1 MTIYGPNRRAWNRP
15 TREFQVTINDSDN
28 QVYTLDFSPK
38 GLRLGGA
45 TLKLQVGERVK
56 ITTKKG
62 DKIFNFTGEVKR
74 TDGLLPIR
82 RIGRSVTGFFV
93 MTSSLAYQEFFTQ
106 L

>member
-15 TREFQVTINDSDN
+15 TREFQVTINDSN
-28 QVYTLDFSPK
+28 HQVYTFDFSPK

-45 TLKLQVGERVK
+45 ALNLHLGERVN

-62 DKIFNFTGEVKR
+62 DKIYNFTGEVKR
-74 TDGLLPIR
+74 IDGLLPIK
-82 RIGRSVTGFFV
+82 RIGRSVNGFFV
-93 MTSSLAYQEFFTQ
+93 MASGSAYQEFFAQ